1 MKQAWRILCLAC
13 VMMVLCAGTVFAKSV
28 EEKRTETREKAETTL
43 QELYERQSGARYEVE
58 NSHAYAVFFN
68 TGIKVGI
75 LGSSHGR
82 GVAYNNVTGE
92 ECFMNMKEL
101 SAGLGL
107 GVKEYSLV
115 FIFENQDVWE
125 HFTSGDWTCGGGT
138 ASAGATDGESGGGIE
153 GAVKLADGI
162 WVYQMTTKGITLEA
176 SLNGTKFT
184 RDKKLNGEK

>member
-1 MKQAWRILCLAC
+1 
-13 VMMVLCAGTVFAKSV
+13 MMVLFAGTVFAKSV
-28 EEKRTETREKAETTL
+28 EEKRTETREKAEATL

-138 ASAGATDGESGGGIE
+138 ASAGATDGESGGGSGRADE
-153 GAVKLADGI
+153 RSNRTLSFAAGDESVHGKTHSPKLFFCI
-162 WVYQMTTKGITLEA
+162 H
-176 SLNGTKFT
+176 SC
-184 RDKKLNGEK
+184 